1 MTSALAVVVHS
12 TREKMT
18 GSDVSG
24 LYTIAWS
31 YGITSC
37 VTFSYPGATVLF
49 SFILDA
55 LEWFVAQ

>member
-1 MTSALAVVVHS
+1 
-12 TREKMT
+12 MT

-24 LYTIAWS
+24 LYAIAGS

-37 VTFSYPGATVLF
+37 VTFVTQGGTALF

-55 LEWFVAQ
+55 LKSGP